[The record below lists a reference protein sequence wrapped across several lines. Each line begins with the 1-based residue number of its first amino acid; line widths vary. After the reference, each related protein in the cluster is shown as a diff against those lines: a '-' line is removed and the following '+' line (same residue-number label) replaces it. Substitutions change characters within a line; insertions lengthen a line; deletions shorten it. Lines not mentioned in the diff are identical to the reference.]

1 MSKMKE
7 LLEWRADVLKALS
20 DPVRLKI
27 VVFLKGGERCVCEV
41 IPMLGR
47 SQSTTSK
54 NLDIL
59 YRAGILDR
67 RVDGKRTLYKI
78 RNPKVF
84 DLLREVDAVALDQLS
99 SFSKTARILKE
110 SLKGE

>member
-1 MSKMKE
+1 MSKMKD
-7 LLEWRADVLKALS
+7 LLECRAGVLKALS

-27 VVFLKGGERCVCEV
+27 VEFLKGGERCVCEI
-41 IPMLGR
+41 IPFLGR

-67 RVDGKRTLYKI
+67 RIDGKRTLYKI
-78 RNPKVF
+78 RNPRVF
-84 DLLREVDAVALDQLS
+84 DLLKDVDTLALDQMS
-99 SFSKTARILKE
+99 SFSKTARILEE
-110 SLKGE
+110 SLKGK

>member
-1 MSKMKE
+1 M
-7 LLEWRADVLKALS
+7 LKALS

-27 VVFLKGGERCVCEV
+27 VEFLKGGERCVCEI
-41 IPMLGR
+41 IPFLGR

-67 RVDGKRTLYKI
+67 RIDGKRTLYKI
-78 RNPKVF
+78 RNPQVF
-84 DLLREVDAVALDQLS
+84 ALLKDVDALALDQMS
-99 SFSKTARILKE
+99 SFSKTAKILEE
-110 SLKGE
+110 SLKGK

>member
-7 LLEWRADVLKALS
+7 LLECRADVLKALS

>member
-1 MSKMKE
+1 M
-7 LLEWRADVLKALS
+7 LKALS

-27 VVFLKGGERCVCEV
+27 VEFLKGGERCVCEI
-41 IPMLGR
+41 IPFLGR

-67 RVDGKRTLYKI
+67 RIDGKRTLYKI
-78 RNPKVF
+78 RNPRVF
-84 DLLREVDAVALDQLS
+84 DLLKDVDTLALDQMS
-99 SFSKTARILKE
+99 SFSKTARILEE
-110 SLKGE
+110 SLKGK